1 MRLIVTRP
9 DPDAAPLIAA
19 LENAGIATLHQ
30 PVFTIR
36 FRQEE
41 LPDLSGCQ
49 AIIVTSRNGVRALTR
64 VRAEAG
70 AFSLPVFAVGD
81 SSAALAREAGFGTVY
96 SADGDVHDL
105 AVLIRHRL
113 KPDDGWL
120 LHAAGSRVARD
131 LGGVLADEGYRVHRE
146 VLYRA
151 EAAGHLDNTCR
162 TALAEGKADG
172 AVFYSPRSAVT
183 FASLVQAAGLSAA
196 CARMTAFCLSQAVAD
211 AFAGLRWQRVITASR
226 PRQDALME
234 KIFAY
239 RQQKD

>member
-19 LENAGIATLHQ
+19 LERAGIATLHQ
-30 PVFTIR
+30 PVFIIR
-36 FRQEE
+36 FRQEG

-64 VRAEAG
+64 ARAEADV
-70 AFSLPVFAVGD
+70 FSLPVFAVGD

-105 AVLIRHRL
+105 TALIRRHL
-113 KPDDGWL
+113 KPGDDWL

-131 LGGVLADEGYRVHRE
+131 LGGLLADEGYTVRRE

-151 EAAGHLDNTCR
+151 EAADRLNDSCR
-162 TALAEGKADG
+162 AALAEGKAEG
-172 AVFYSPRSAVT
+172 VVFYSPRSAVT
-183 FASLVQAAGLSAA
+183 FASLVQAADLSAA
-196 CARMTAFCLSQAVAD
+196 CARMTAFCLSPAVAG
-211 AFAGLRWQRVITASR
+211 AFAGLYWQRVITASR